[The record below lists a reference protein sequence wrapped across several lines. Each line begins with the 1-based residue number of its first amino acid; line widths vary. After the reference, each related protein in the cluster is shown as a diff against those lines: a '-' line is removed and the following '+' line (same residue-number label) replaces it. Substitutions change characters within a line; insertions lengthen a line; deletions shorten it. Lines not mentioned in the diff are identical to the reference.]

1 MFENIRLQLKQ
12 LCKNEFTWLLVL
24 DKVFVLHPDK
34 RPHELSDQFVKERL
48 GFVQLDV
55 AFVSSE
61 AHILLCTALMSTV
74 FLSFFRSYLNL
85 KIT

>member
-48 GFVQLDV
+48 GFVQLGVD
-55 AFVSSE
+55 FVSSE
-61 AHILLCTALMSTV
+61 AHILLCAALVSTI